1 MSNERVVMN
10 DLQGLPRILR
20 NKIPVYPIKMRD
32 ALDFY
37 EAIAVLN
44 IPKNATNDPDII
56 QMSYLKFL
64 LLISASK
71 EASYLRDRLLK
82 LLKLIFRTEDVDLM
96 IKIKRE
102 RQVENEDGK
111 LELIEEDVYIS
122 ILEKPDYCFIEGVQ
136 YFVIVDGQI
145 ELSEFDFSKIKT
157 LISEQNMIDIE
168 DENVNPEFKKAMDEA
183 KEFMAKRGNKPA
195 PLDERLLAYQYEM
208 KLTINDVFDMTLYQF
223 NRSLESISHI
233 KNSDMIQH
241 ARFSGMV
248 SFKDDSKLPTWL
260 SAIERSK
267 DNPLLIDADKL
278 KGQMEQTFSG

>member
-1 MSNERVVMN
+1 MSNEKTIMS
-10 DLQGLPRILR
+10 DLQGLPRVLR

-37 EAIAVLN
+37 ESITVLN
-44 IPKNATNDPDII
+44 ISKDSTNDPDII
-56 QMSYLKFL
+56 QMSYLKFI

-71 EASYLRDRLLK
+71 ETQYLRDRLFK
-82 LLKLIFRTEDVDLM
+82 LLRLIFRTDDIDIG
-96 IKIKRE
+96 IKFDG
-102 RQVENEDGK
+102 QYYSLVEN
-111 LELIEEDVYIS
+111 
-122 ILEKPDYCFIEGVQ
+122 PDYCFIEGVQ
-136 YFVIVDGQI
+136 YFVVVDGQI

-168 DENVNPEFKKAMDEA
+168 DEYQSEEFKKAMAEA
-183 KEFMAKRGNKPA
+183 REFMAKRGNKPA
-195 PLDERLLAYQYEM
+195 PLDERILAYQYEM
-208 KLTINDVFDMTLYQF
+208 KLPIDTVFDMTLYQF
-223 NRSLESISHI
+223 NRSLESISHV

-267 DNPLLIDADKL
+267 DNPLLIDANEL
-278 KGQMEQTFSG
+278 ESQMKQTFK

>member
-20 NKIPVYPIKMRD
+20 NKIPVYPIRMRD

-44 IPKNATNDPDII
+44 IPKNSTNDPDII

-82 LLKLIFRTEDVDLM
+82 LLKLIFRTDDVDIG
-96 IKIKRE
+96 IKYDG
-102 RQVENEDGK
+102 QYFSLAEN
-111 LELIEEDVYIS
+111 
-122 ILEKPDYCFIEGVQ
+122 PDYCFIEGVQ
-136 YFVIVDGQI
+136 YFVLVDGQI

-168 DENVNPEFKKAMDEA
+168 DENVNPEFKKVMDEA